1 MESRSAPDKGNGPS
15 LTEDIVLNSP
25 GNSIAIEQMH
35 APGNVL
41 GCARVGPCID
51 FSLRLL
57 AFLLLYFISFIFLV
71 LFSEAFHGEEIF
83 HALSRSVAA
92 SSILFWVAVLLL
104 VIMYLFDAS
113 YWAGRKGAL
122 ARRSMVSVISLV
134 LFACFIV
141 SAEQEPTYP
150 MAAYLLGLP
159 LVAEGLRR
167 TVLSHAPHKKALQL
181 LSFAFLA
188 SSITAMAIFF
198 WWAATEDG
206 AWSIEHRDKLN
217 GVLDCNDVVDGDI
230 LFVDGIN
237 GSTHELEITENQRM
251 ACLAGFMLWVSP
263 LAMSVMCMMYAVT
276 LFLMARVLSTK
287 ADKQEF
293 ANSAARFVTMVI
305 CIAVVGAWSAAAI
318 AGVGM
323 RLAHTIETLCFV
335 LIVAV
340 LLIIGNTI
348 GFGALANSMND
359 SPMMSL
365 VRSAASSNLARAL
378 TLYFLLP
385 FAICYLALSSLNQL
399 VRQATYVVC
408 PCVATKRR
416 KLLDEQERT
425 LTHKGVMRVKW
436 LTPIANSHVAM
447 VVDWEWAPVLLLVG
461 YIGLTIWALQLG
473 TTLTYMGL
481 AVLIE
486 WLITLHWVLVTFL
499 FFIIGI
505 IMFIVPVIPGL
516 AVYLSA
522 GVILGP
528 TCADTFGGFIPASI
542 YGAFMAWI
550 MKFFAHILQQKWLGE
565 SLGSKLWVR
574 QAVGINAPLMKA
586 VRYLLEQPGL
596 SLGKVMILCGGPDW
610 PTSVLCGI
618 LRCPLPQILLGL
630 SPICT
635 YSFTSTLAGA
645 FQLKI
650 DDGAEWASAAT
661 VFLIVST
668 LTQVV
673 YGCIALYLIDKIRRE
688 KADELA
694 KYPDDA
700 DVLKLDKAAAAASVR
715 YAAVTRLA
723 IMPRLAKFWL
733 FSSVGT
739 LAVSSYFLFFVPSY
753 FFEHFQMT
761 DDIHH
766 VLCWTCEAAIIKM
779 PLGWISLV
787 ALIYGSFALWMFE
800 RWANKQAKNQPVDDV
815 KAHDELTGAGH
826 VASSMGDES
835 YGFDV
840 TDDESKRWVELAQP
854 ADVDVR
860 VEASAAAAKAAK
872 ARAAEARQAASS
884 MREAATEA
892 EARAT
897 SKAAAKAARALGTP
911 SECHSGGGLY
921 EQGATDSPVVA
932 EDMSDAEAA
941 WVGKQALKRHSSATN
956 DVI

>member
-1 MESRSAPDKGNGPS
+1 
-15 LTEDIVLNSP
+15 
-25 GNSIAIEQMH
+25 MH

-167 TVLSHAPHKKALQL
+167 TLLSHAPHKKALQL
-181 LSFAFLA
+181 LSFTFFA

-217 GVLDCNDVVDGDI
+217 GVLDCNDIVNGEILYVDG
-230 LFVDGIN
+230 FN
-237 GSTHELEITENQRM
+237 GSTNELQITENQRI

-348 GFGALANSMND
+348 GFGALAHSMND

-365 VRSAASSNLARAL
+365 
-378 TLYFLLP
+378 
-385 FAICYLALSSLNQL
+385 L

-436 LTPIANSHVAM
+436 LTPLANSHVAM

-461 YIGLTIWALQLG
+461 YIGLAIWALQLG

-481 AVLIE
+481 APLII
-486 WLITLHWVLVTFL
+486 WLTTLHWVLVTFL
-499 FFIIGI
+499 FFILGI
-505 IMFIVPVIPGL
+505 LMFLVPVIPGL

-542 YGAFMAWI
+542 YGAFVVWI
-550 MKFFAHILQQKWLGE
+550 MKLIAHIFQQKWIGEMLGR
-565 SLGSKLWVR
+565 KLWVR
-574 QAVGINAPLMKA
+574 SAVGINSPLMKA

-860 VEASAAAAKAAK
+860 VEAS
-872 ARAAEARQAASS
+872 
-884 MREAATEA
+884 
-892 EARAT
+892 
-897 SKAAAKAARALGTP
+897 
-911 SECHSGGGLY
+911 
-921 EQGATDSPVVA
+921 
-932 EDMSDAEAA
+932 
-941 WVGKQALKRHSSATN
+941 
-956 DVI
+956 

>member
-1 MESRSAPDKGNGPS
+1 
-15 LTEDIVLNSP
+15 
-25 GNSIAIEQMH
+25 
-35 APGNVL
+35 
-41 GCARVGPCID
+41 
-51 FSLRLL
+51 
-57 AFLLLYFISFIFLV
+57 
-71 LFSEAFHGEEIF
+71 
-83 HALSRSVAA
+83 
-92 SSILFWVAVLLL
+92 
-104 VIMYLFDAS
+104 
-113 YWAGRKGAL
+113 
-122 ARRSMVSVISLV
+122 
-134 LFACFIV
+134 
-141 SAEQEPTYP
+141 
-150 MAAYLLGLP
+150 
-159 LVAEGLRR
+159 
-167 TVLSHAPHKKALQL
+167 
-181 LSFAFLA
+181 
-188 SSITAMAIFF
+188 
-198 WWAATEDG
+198 
-206 AWSIEHRDKLN
+206 
-217 GVLDCNDVVDGDI
+217 
-230 LFVDGIN
+230 
-237 GSTHELEITENQRM
+237 
-251 ACLAGFMLWVSP
+251 
-263 LAMSVMCMMYAVT
+263 
-276 LFLMARVLSTK
+276 
-287 ADKQEF
+287 
-293 ANSAARFVTMVI
+293 
-305 CIAVVGAWSAAAI
+305 
-318 AGVGM
+318 
-323 RLAHTIETLCFV
+323 
-335 LIVAV
+335 
-340 LLIIGNTI
+340 
-348 GFGALANSMND
+348 
-359 SPMMSL
+359 
-365 VRSAASSNLARAL
+365 
-378 TLYFLLP
+378 
-385 FAICYLALSSLNQL
+385 
-399 VRQATYVVC
+399 
-408 PCVATKRR
+408 
-416 KLLDEQERT
+416 
-425 LTHKGVMRVKW
+425 
-436 LTPIANSHVAM
+436 
-447 VVDWEWAPVLLLVG
+447 
-461 YIGLTIWALQLG
+461 
-473 TTLTYMGL
+473 MGL
-481 AVLIE
+481 APLII
-486 WLITLHWVLVTFL
+486 WLTTLHWVLVTFL
-499 FFIIGI
+499 FFILGI
-505 IMFIVPVIPGL
+505 LMFLVPVIPGL

-542 YGAFMAWI
+542 YGAFVVWI
-550 MKFFAHILQQKWLGE
+550 MKLIAHIFQQKWIGEMLGR
-565 SLGSKLWVR
+565 KLWVR
-574 QAVGINAPLMKA
+574 SAVGINSPLMKA

-872 ARAAEARQAASS
+872 AKAAEARQAASS

-921 EQGATDSPVVA
+921 ELGATDSPVVA

-956 DVI
+956 EII

>member
-25 GNSIAIEQMH
+25 SNTITIEQLH

-41 GCARVGPCID
+41 GCARVGPCLD
-51 FSLRLL
+51 YSLRLL
-57 AFLLLYFISFIFLV
+57 AFLLLYFISFTFLV

-134 LFACFIV
+134 LFVCFIV

-181 LSFAFLA
+181 LSFTFLA

-217 GVLDCNDVVDGDI
+217 GVLDCNDIVNGEILYVDG
-230 LFVDGIN
+230 FN
-237 GSTHELEITENQRM
+237 GSTNELQITENQRI

-505 IMFIVPVIPGL
+505 IMFLVPVIPGL

-565 SLGSKLWVR
+565 SLGSRLWVR

-618 LRCPLPQILLGL
+618 LRVPLFQMLLGL
-630 SPICT
+630 VPICT
-635 YSFTSTLAGA
+635 LTFPTTLAGA

-650 DDGAEWASAAT
+650 DDGAAWASAAT
-661 VFLIVST
+661 VFLIVAT
-668 LTQVV
+668 LLQLVF
-673 YGCIALYLIDKIRRE
+673 GCVALYQIEKVRRE

-700 DVLKLDKAAAAASVR
+700 EVLKLDKAAAAASVR

-753 FFEHFQMT
+753 LFEPFAMT
-761 DDIHH
+761 DSISA
-766 VLCWTCEAAIIKM
+766 VFCWTCEAAIIKM
-779 PLGWISLV
+779 PLGWIGLV
-787 ALIYGSFALWMFE
+787 ALIYGSFALWLFE
-800 RWANKQAKNQPVDDV
+800 KWANKQVKNQPADDV

-826 VASSMGDES
+826 VARSMGDES
-835 YGFDV
+835 NGFDV
-840 TDDESKRWVELAQP
+840 TDEESKEWVELAQP
-854 ADVDVR
+854 SDVDVS

-872 ARAAEARQAASS
+872 AKAAEARQGTSS

-897 SKAAAKAARALGTP
+897 LKAAAKAARVLGTP

-921 EQGATDSPVVA
+921 ELCATDSPVVA

-941 WVGKQALKRHSSATN
+941 WVGKQALKRLQFRN
-956 DVI
+956 E